1 MGHVTKPSYN
11 QLKDEHLINYKC
23 VKINYKKKNHYASK
37 ITDKAKSHY
46 FSIKYKR

>member
-11 QLKDEHLINYKC
+11 QLKDEHLINYNC
-23 VKINYKKKNHYASK
+23 VKK